1 MKSETFSWLKQKL
14 APYRRHIVPLLGCY
28 VSLNFK
34 WYQFRTIVAY
44 YFFKQNNA
52 YVSYSVVS
60 ACFNVGDYLDFFLG
74 SLIHQTLDFKKHI
87 KVILVDDGSTDNTWK
102 KILKWQQRYPLNII
116 ALHQENAGQASARN
130 YGLSYVKS
138 PWVTFADPDDFYDPF
153 SFEKVDKLIEKER
166 NSNLA
171 FISLNYISFY
181 EDKKGFIEDHPLR
194 YRFKDNTTVRKVE
207 CLGNFIQMSVNS
219 LFIRS
224 DIVVGHLFSNLIKPT
239 FEDSFFVN
247 CLFLEN
253 MEKSI
258 CFSKEARYF
267 YRKRKNFSSTL
278 DICWYRREQFIDVQK
293 FGLLRLLKKSA
304 EKFNRVP
311 VFVQNV
317 AIYHIQWYFRKLRN
331 REDRIEFLSEQERDE
346 FINLLKVCFAYI
358 EPEIFQK
365 YSCVGLSQDDKAE
378 LSFFL
383 RANQV
388 EPHNEVI
395 PFAHIS
401 SMLSNKELRI
411 QLLSPKIQGG
421 GDFDVKFYINNK
433 LISPASISYARNN
446 FCGRTLSYW
455 LVGWLSLEHFHPRDK
470 LSLTV
475 NGRVRPISINNKIF
489 IKDVAISE
497 IASILL
503 SSRNNELQRNSKY
516 ARCWLVSDRDCQA
529 DDNGEHFYRY
539 LKENKPEINAWFLL
553 KKKSHDWK
561 RLQDEGFKLIEYGS
575 EEHKT
580 ALRSCWCLISSHA
593 DDYVVNSFGDR
604 TNTKVPFIFLQH
616 GVIKDDL
623 SGWLNSKK
631 IRLML
636 TSTVDERNSIINN
649 QSKYQ
654 LGEREVIL
662 SGLPRHDLL
671 LKKNNPQRLILVM
684 PTWRNSLVGTLV
696 GETERSFNP
705 KFKDSEFFQMWCHFL
720 TNPLLFELLKKYDF
734 HLKFFLHFNFQPY
747 LNCFSVPSYVEI
759 CSHATHSFQDIV
771 GHASLM
777 ITDYSSAAFDM
788 AYLKKDVIYYQ
799 FDRGK
804 IFKNDYHTYQKGYFD
819 YDLNGFGPIVEREEE
834 LFRCL
839 ESSLRSNCIP
849 KNLYLQRMQMTF
861 PFRDSKCCERV
872 FNSISELE
880 HIFIN

>member
-207 CLGNFIQMSVNS
+207 CLGNFIQMSANS

-421 GDFDVKFYINNK
+421 
-433 LISPASISYARNN
+433 
-446 FCGRTLSYW
+446 
-455 LVGWLSLEHFHPRDK
+455 
-470 LSLTV
+470 
-475 NGRVRPISINNKIF
+475 
-489 IKDVAISE
+489 
-497 IASILL
+497 
-503 SSRNNELQRNSKY
+503 
-516 ARCWLVSDRDCQA
+516 
-529 DDNGEHFYRY
+529 
-539 LKENKPEINAWFLL
+539 
-553 KKKSHDWK
+553 
-561 RLQDEGFKLIEYGS
+561 
-575 EEHKT
+575 
-580 ALRSCWCLISSHA
+580 
-593 DDYVVNSFGDR
+593 
-604 TNTKVPFIFLQH
+604 
-616 GVIKDDL
+616 VI
-623 SGWLNSKK
+623 
-631 IRLML
+631 LML
-636 TSTVDERNSIINN
+636 
-649 QSKYQ
+649 
-654 LGEREVIL
+654 
-662 SGLPRHDLL
+662 
-671 LKKNNPQRLILVM
+671 
-684 PTWRNSLVGTLV
+684 
-696 GETERSFNP
+696 
-705 KFKDSEFFQMWCHFL
+705 
-720 TNPLLFELLKKYDF
+720 
-734 HLKFFLHFNFQPY
+734 NF
-747 LNCFSVPSYVEI
+747 
-759 CSHATHSFQDIV
+759 T
-771 GHASLM
+771 
-777 ITDYSSAAFDM
+777 
-788 AYLKKDVIYYQ
+788 
-799 FDRGK
+799 
-804 IFKNDYHTYQKGYFD
+804 
-819 YDLNGFGPIVEREEE
+819 
-834 LFRCL
+834 
-839 ESSLRSNCIP
+839 
-849 KNLYLQRMQMTF
+849 
-861 PFRDSKCCERV
+861 
-872 FNSISELE
+872 
-880 HIFIN
+880 